1 MREAW
6 DMMLFV
12 NGAYALTIVVTVAV
26 IAWSWTAMRRAEA
39 RRDAVRGEGA
49 RGQ

>member
-12 NGAYALTIVVTVAV
+12 NGAYALTIVVTLGV
-26 IAWSWTAMRRAEA
+26 IGWSWTAMRRAEA
-39 RRDAVRGEGA
+39 RRDEVRG
-49 RGQ
+49 Q

>member
-12 NGAYALTIVVTVAV
+12 NGAYTLTIAVTIGV
-26 IAWSWTAMRRAEA
+26 IAWSWTAMHRAEA
-39 RRDAVRGEGA
+39 RRDKVRG
-49 RGQ
+49 Q

>member
-12 NGAYALTIVVTVAV
+12 NGAYALTVVVTLGV
-26 IAWSWTAMRRAEA
+26 IGWSWLAMRRAEK
-39 RRDAVRGEGA
+39 RREETRAK
-49 RGQ
+49 

>member
-12 NGAYALTIVVTVAV
+12 NGAYALTIVVTAVAIV
-26 IAWSWTAMRRAEA
+26 WSWRAMRRAEA
-39 RRDAVRGEGA
+39 RREKVRGE
-49 RGQ
+49 

>member
-12 NGAYALTIVVTVAV
+12 NGAYALTIAVTLGV
-26 IAWSWTAMRRAEA
+26 IVWSWLAMRRAEA
-39 RRDAVRGEGA
+39 RRDQVRG
-49 RGQ
+49 Q

>member
-12 NGAYALTIVVTVAV
+12 NGAYALTIVVTIGV

-39 RRDAVRGEGA
+39 RREQVRG
-49 RGQ
+49 R

>member
-12 NGAYALTIVVTVAV
+12 NGAYALTVGVTLGV
-26 IAWSWTAMRRAEA
+26 IAWSCLAMRRAEA
-39 RRDAVRGEGA
+39 RRDEVRG
-49 RGQ
+49 Q